1 LVGWLVGWAVWDEM
15 GWMVLVMGMMLMV
28 WNWIE
33 RKRNK
38 NLTRLL

>member
-1 LVGWLVGWAVWDEM
+1 LGGLGWGL
-15 GWMVLVMGMMLMV
+15 MVLVMGMMLTV

-33 RKRNK
+33 RKRNE